1 MASSVDAR
9 IRESFARQAAMKL
22 IGAEVVSVQP
32 GEVVLSLVHKPE
44 LTQQHGY
51 LHAGVIT
58 TLLDSAAGY
67 AALTTMPEGK
77 EVVSVEFKVNMLSP
91 AVGERFRAVGQVRR
105 AGKTLTVVTAEA
117 FALQDGQE
125 KLVALLQGTMFAVG

>member
-1 MASSVDAR
+1 MASSIENRVR
-9 IRESFARQAAMKL
+9 TSFAKQAAMSL
-22 IGAEVVSVQP
+22 IGAELVSVKS
-32 GEVVLSLVHKPE
+32 GEVVLALAHRPA

-51 LHAGVIT
+51 LHAGVVT

-77 EVVSVEFKVNMLSP
+77 EVVSVEFKVNMLAP
-91 AVGERFRAVGQVRR
+91 AVGERLRAVGQVRR

-125 KLVALLQGTMFAVG
+125 KLVALMQATMYAVG